1 MACFVLRF
9 QIVFSKE
16 RRSEELTD
24 VNIQSLTQLVDDSQ
38 FDRVIGAIDDVSNG
52 RLGDAAFHIE
62 LILCHPA
69 FLEELTEPHADG
81 FI

>member
-1 MACFVLRF
+1 MAYFVLRF

-38 FDRVIGAIDDVSNG
+38 FDRVIW
-52 RLGDAAFHIE
+52 
-62 LILCHPA
+62 
-69 FLEELTEPHADG
+69 EELSGEG
-81 FI
+81 L